1 MSNKMRRIN
10 LIAAVMLLMLTACS
24 KKDDTTPD
32 FEEQNLVPL
41 SIEFDNIVGGR
52 TLTLNNTAVPYT
64 NAKGESFTISM
75 IQYFIS
81 NVEVTTTA
89 GQKYTV
95 KQDSSYFLIKGS
107 DKATRFAKVKVPEG
121 DYSKVSF
128 IVGVD
133 SLRSTMPIDKR
144 TGVLDP
150 AANGDHDSGGMYWGW
165 NSGYIFF
172 RFEGNSNVV
181 SDDQL
186 GDPTGKKQFKYHIG
200 FFGGYEVKTI
210 NNIRKITI
218 DLNNAGI
225 AKVRKD
231 RQSNIHLLVDL
242 MKIFNGKNTIS
253 IQQNPNIMFGDMSST
268 VADNFNGLFTHDHTE
283 N

>member
-1 MSNKMRRIN
+1 MNKIFFS
-10 LIAAVMLLMLTACS
+10 ITLLMLLGLAACN
-24 KKDDTTPD
+24 KKDDLTPAFD
-32 FEEQNLVPL
+32 ETNLAPL

-64 NAKGESFTISM
+64 NAKGEAFTISM

-81 NVEVTTTA
+81 NVEVTTAA

-95 KQDSSYFLIKGS
+95 KQDSSYFLIKSS

-133 SLRSTMPIDKR
+133 SLRSTMPVDKR

-150 AANGDHDSGGMYWGW
+150 AAGGHDGGGMYWGW

-172 RFEGNSNVV
+172 RFEGNSNVI

-200 FFGGYEVKTI
+200 FFGGYDVKTI

-218 DLNNAGI
+218 DLNSAGI

-231 RQSNIHLLVDL
+231 RQSNIHLFVDL
-242 MKIFNGKNTIS
+242 MKVFNGKNTIS

-268 VADNFNGLFTHDHTE
+268 VADNFAGLFTHDHTE